1 MTVKWS
7 RVGKEGVK
15 VYKCDSE
22 MVKSGK
28 GGSKRAATSL
38 LQGGIFSV
46 KPGTYLCGQ
55 SLVVRHVI
63 SLDWYYVA
71 CAGMQRYGKLIS
83 PLCELLRNLIRK

>member
-28 GGSKRAATSL
+28 GGSKGV
-38 LQGGIFSV
+38 Q
-46 KPGTYLCGQ
+46 
-55 SLVVRHVI
+55 
-63 SLDWYYVA
+63 
-71 CAGMQRYGKLIS
+71 M
-83 PLCELLRNLIRK
+83 